1 MAHRR
6 IGQEALRFG
15 AKGERQTSLDELFAV
30 LDFAPAERALA
41 SLYPSAK
48 GEKAWPPLA
57 MFKALLLATWYDL
70 SDVMLGPRRSRTE
83 RASAASVALRAAK
96 ITPERTAFVRFRRQL
111 VEHGLDQSLF
121 AAIARDLEKKGAT
134 VRKGTLIDATV
145 IGSAS
150 KGERCTKAACPC
162 MAIRRIL
169 PPIRTRA
176 SSAKL
181 RPPRPTRSTSRS
193 RLRSSLMRRAKFMAT
208 RPMTRFRLRWRL
220 RPKVEHR
227 SSCARAIA
235 GFRPKSSKRII
246 ARCARSGPELKKS
259 SVPGNAAIIFA
270 RCDGS
275 GLPKPNSKSI
285 SRRLLTTSN
294 AFGACKARERSSKT
308 SLPRPPAKESSLLS
322 MPILWAAVIQLPSRP
337 PTAPT
342 HLR

>member
-121 AAIARDLEKKGAT
+121 AAIARDLEKKGAI

-150 KGERCTKAACPC
+150 KGDRDAAWAKHKSRAPVHGYKAHLAADKDSGIIREVETTPANEADVTIAPSIIPDAPGEVYADKAYDVLSVEV
-162 MAIRRIL
+162 AIEAQRRNL
-169 PPIRTRA
+169 EA
-176 SSAKL
+176 HAQ
-181 RPPRPTRSTSRS
+181 RP
-193 RLRSSLMRRAKFMAT
+193 SLAARRK
-208 RPMTRFRLRWRL
+208 
-220 RPKVEHR
+220 
-227 SSCARAIA
+227 
-235 GFRPKSSKRII
+235 
-246 ARCARSGPELKKS
+246 ARS
-259 SVPGNAAIIFA
+259 A
-270 RCDGS
+270 
-275 GLPKPNSKSI
+275 
-285 SRRLLTTSN
+285 
-294 AFGACKARERSSKT
+294 
-308 SLPRPPAKESSLLS
+308 
-322 MPILWAAVIQLPSRP
+322 
-337 PTAPT
+337 
-342 HLR
+342 